1 MSKDNVIQFGP
12 YKAQAD
18 QDAGFLGLI
27 DDDIKSNPERIVPI
41 PQDLFTRMDTLMA
54 LAKSSCEEELLEM

>member
-12 YKAQAD
+12 RKAQAR
-18 QDAGFLGLI
+18 QDAGFLELL

-41 PQDLFTRMDTLMA
+41 PQDLFTRMDALMA
-54 LAKSSCEEELLEM
+54 IAKSNREEELLEM